1 MSGSSKIFEVNPP
14 TEPEWSDEE
23 GDPYARMDAVDSD
36 KRQKLADNIDWLARE
51 HRELVKAHGPKSG
64 DIQDDGLAKKD

>member
-36 KRQKLADNIDWLARE
+36 PQKKQKLADKIVD
-51 HRELVKAHGPKSG
+51 
-64 DIQDDGLAKKD
+64 